1 MEVCS
6 KPVMRK
12 EKKSNPVM
20 KKEKKS
26 NPVMSKEKRREV
38 TVHQAP
44 VHEAPSV
51 DWVLVP
57 SGAPRKRVDGEVVRE
72 EPESCPKVSVAPL
85 QEVQHLPEPVQLDLP
100 SRTASTARRCMTSPM
115 SRRGRGPGGP
125 SGELGPSQEAEQ
137 VHP

>member
-38 TVHQAP
+38 PGTC
-44 VHEAPSV
+44 S
-51 DWVLVP
+51 
-57 SGAPRKRVDGEVVRE
+57 
-72 EPESCPKVSVAPL
+72 
-85 QEVQHLPEPVQLDLP
+85 
-100 SRTASTARRCMTSPM
+100 
-115 SRRGRGPGGP
+115 RGPFG
-125 SGELGPSQEAEQ
+125 
-137 VHP
+137 